1 MPWIDVEHAG
11 SSMPNA
17 NSELG
22 RAMKRHADY
31 SNFLIEA
38 ALTLDK
44 QQQLKKDTNENFLD
58 HINVNDEEGDK
69 DGYYNSNNNL
79 MECISSNN
87 TKPGCLP
94 FVTVIHREEG
104 SGRHLVNERD
114 IIDQAR
120 QMCSG
125 NTNDDLYSSPNTTN
139 DGWCRDSKI
148 KSSDRWRRRQ
158 QCKVIRV
165 DLGRMSLGE
174 QASILQ
180 STSILIGV
188 LGSGL
193 HNSIFMRSD
202 NKAMIM
208 FAPND
213 WCNYVT
219 HVGNEAI
226 TNDLHVMIAC
236 QERNKDEMYNK
247 QWHTMAWSARAWRQ
261 GPWRTKDVPVEVD
274 LEVFKTLLSKAM
286 NLSLSPSPSS
296 SSHFV
301 PSHHIIVTEVPDHM
315 IIYRLLPPPPMLLN
329 SDDGKSSSSNSTTHQ
344 PIPIPLFNNHFL
356 HFDSGRAIACLSY
369 PYWGV
374 AMPIQQVKGEG
385 GEGLQLSLQA
395 YVLLDSIPSESLDHV
410 HFCLEA
416 GEGSDLAVSCWP
428 HTKLSERSPLI
439 ITISR
444 PDRRFLLHT
453 WLTVHNGHGRE
464 RKKWPGSD
472 NYYVWNG
479 SNQNERK
486 REEVSFFSGG
496 GCFRPVL
503 GLPSLPKHRIQQ
515 NIRNW
520 LRTTKQQQYD
530 DVLDSNA
537 SCLCDFESMASGII
551 HQPVFKFGI
560 LIDEPE
566 SDDENLKRLREW
578 EEYSKNFPLATGM
591 TVSPLNSIS
600 MVENRSACL
609 KKEGKQPPHLPRYI
623 MANACSTESIEIAKN
638 EACLSVMTII
648 TSHELG
654 TKVCKAI
661 SLELMSRA
669 AVELEAHQIGLPSQQ
684 LWPTPQRP
692 FIFFHLEKCGGS
704 SVRSILASSASRRR
718 LHALIPCY
726 TSPPAE
732 EEELATATATDS
744 HSFFSYTYNPSDK
757 ECLQFNLNQLSLSA
771 QKKISVLAMHH
782 VNGFH
787 SWQDLPSISNKQ
799 EAGGVGA
806 AAMPFDCFVM
816 LRNPIERAISLF
828 STRIRVINTQTGVEI
843 SLNSLSVA
851 DLTAIIRSESDG
863 IGKRRPNHD
872 SGFDVDDIFVDA
884 GMSDAACKMLCGA
897 TRLHGRRVSDPV
909 PSTLP
914 YDLNTAKDHL
924 SKYVR
929 YG

>member
-1 MPWIDVEHAG
+1 
-11 SSMPNA
+11 
-17 NSELG
+17 
-22 RAMKRHADY
+22 MKRHADY

-44 QQQLKKDTNENFLD
+44 QKRRKKDENENILG
-58 HINVNDEEGDK
+58 HIDVNDE
-69 DGYYNSNNNL
+69 DGYDSSNNNL
-79 MECISSNN
+79 KECISSNN

-94 FVTVIHREEG
+94 LVTVIRREEG

-114 IIDQAR
+114 IINQAK
-120 QMCSG
+120 QMCGG
-125 NTNDDLYSSPNTTN
+125 NTNDDFYSPPNTTD
-139 DGWCRDSKI
+139 DGWCRESKM
-148 KSSDRWRRRQ
+148 KSSDRRWQR

-174 QASILQ
+174 QALILQ

-193 HNSIFMRSD
+193 HNSIFMRRD
-202 NKAMIM
+202 YKAMIM

-213 WCNYVT
+213 SCNYVT
-219 HVGNEAI
+219 HIGNEAI
-226 TNDLHVMIAC
+226 VNGVHVMIAC
-236 QERNKDEMYNK
+236 QERNKDETYNK

-274 LEVFKTLLSKAM
+274 LEVFKILFSKAM
-286 NLSLSPSPSS
+286 NLSLSPSLSS

-315 IIYRLLPPPPMLLN
+315 ITYRLLLPPPMLSN
-329 SDDGKSSSSNSTTHQ
+329 GDEGKNSSSNSITHQ
-344 PIPIPLFNNHFL
+344 PIPIPLFSNPFL
-356 HFDSGRAIACLSY
+356 HFDSGRAIACLSF

-374 AMPIQQVKGEG
+374 AMPIQQVIGER

-410 HFCLEA
+410 HFCLEV

-444 PDRRFLLHT
+444 PDKRFLLHT
-453 WLTVHNGHGRE
+453 WLTVHNGYGRE
-464 RKKWPGSD
+464 RRKWPGSD
-472 NYYVWNG
+472 NYYALNG
-479 SNQNERK
+479 LNFVSSKQNERTK
-486 REEVSFFSGG
+486 DEFSFSG

-503 GLPSLPKHRIQQ
+503 GLPSLPIHRMQQ

-520 LRTTKQQQYD
+520 LRTTKQQY

-537 SCLCDFESMASGII
+537 SCLCDFESIANGVI

-560 LIDEPE
+560 LIEEAE
-566 SDDENLKRLREW
+566 SDDDLESLQEC

-591 TVSPLNSIS
+591 TVSPLNNIS

-609 KKEGKQPPHLPRYI
+609 KKEGKQPQRLPRYI
-623 MANACSTESIEIAKN
+623 MADACSTESVEIAKN
-638 EACLSVMTII
+638 EACLSVMTNI

-669 AVELEAHQIGLPSQQ
+669 AVELAAHQIGLPSQQ

-726 TSPPAE
+726 TSPLAE
-732 EEELATATATDS
+732 EEEESAAATDS
-744 HSFFSYTYNPSDK
+744 SSFFSYTYNPSDK

-782 VNGFH
+782 VNGFNA
-787 SWQDLPSISNKQ
+787 WQDLPSVSNKQ
-799 EAGGVGA
+799 EAGA
-806 AAMPFDCFVM
+806 AEMSFDCFVM
-816 LRNPIERAISLF
+816 LRHPIERAISLF
-828 STRIRVINTQTGVEI
+828 STRMRVISTRTGVEL
-843 SLNSLSVA
+843 SLNSLSAA
-851 DLTAIIRSESDG
+851 DLTAIIGFQSEGS
-863 IGKRRPNHD
+863 GKRRPNHD

-884 GMSDAACKMLCGA
+884 GISDAACKMLCGA
-897 TRLHGRRVSDPV
+897 TRLHGYRVLDPL

-929 YG
+929 WIEDRMIVHHFY